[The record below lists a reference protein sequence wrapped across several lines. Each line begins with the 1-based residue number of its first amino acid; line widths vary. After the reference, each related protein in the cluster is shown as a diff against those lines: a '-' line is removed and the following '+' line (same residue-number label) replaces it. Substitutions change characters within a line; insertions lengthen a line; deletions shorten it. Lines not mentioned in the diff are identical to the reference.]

1 MKINLKNKKNLKEKT
16 VSSVLKLTSEAMR
29 KECGL
34 AMKKISFQQG
44 IKLWPQEICFFSSIL
59 GDYLSYKIFIVGK
72 WLNQII

>member
-34 AMKKISFQQG
+34 AMKK
-44 IKLWPQEICFFSSIL
+44 KKAFSQ
-59 GDYLSYKIFIVGK
+59 V
-72 WLNQII
+72 